1 MMSVGKCA
9 PSPLAFPKYPRS
21 HPIGS
26 MQTNVTRPTIPIGI
40 SRSVIGSVSALPAFR
55 ARDAAIAP
63 ARPLATGFTSFS
75 SVQIAETPI
84 APAPMKRTFVL
95 HVFCASVAAAVVISP
110 AIAEKCGTPHPQ
122 PISVPMSIAIPT
134 ERPTKCP
141 IAKSAN
147 EREKS

>member
-9 PSPLAFPKYPRS
+9 PSPLLLPKYPS
-21 HPIGS
+21 NQAIGS
-26 MQTNVTRPTIPIGI
+26 MQISVTSPTMPIGM

-63 ARPLATGFTSFS
+63 ASPLATGLTSLR

-95 HVFCASVAAAVVISP
+95 QVFCASVAARSDEHT
-110 AIAEKCGTPHPQ
+110 AELQSLRHL
-122 PISVPMSIAIPT
+122 V
-134 ERPTKCP
+134 R
-141 IAKSAN
+141 
-147 EREKS
+147 